1 VTADVYPCSVPAG
14 LAETHTA
21 LVFFVGERAYKLK
34 KPVSLGFVDF
44 SRLETRAAVCRREV
58 ELNRRFAPDV
68 YLDVATIT
76 DSAGTPCDYLVV
88 MRRMPAERRL
98 ATLVARGEKVERQVR
113 QIARIVANIHAQAPT
128 SLAMAS
134 VATREAVQGH
144 WEASFEQMRPFVGP
158 VLDPAVNR
166 NVETLAR
173 RYLAGRASLF
183 RHRIAQGRVRDGH
196 GDLLA
201 EDIFCLDDGPRI
213 LDCLEFDDRLRWG
226 DVLADVAF
234 LAMDLE
240 RLGAAELSAR
250 FLRWYREFSGE
261 TYPRSLAEHYI
272 AYRAHVRSKVAC
284 LRHAQGDVAAAA
296 EANRFLSQ
304 ANRHLQQGRV
314 VLTLVGGLPGTGKST
329 LATGISDA
337 LDWTLLRSDEVR
349 KDLAGIPHDAQVHER
364 FREGLYRPEVTAAT
378 YQELLTRSRTALELG
393 ESVVLD
399 ATFSDRAWRQ
409 AAATLASVTS
419 SDLVELRC
427 ELAQTGVAARLG
439 ARIPGAAYAS
449 DATVEVEATMAASA
463 DPWPSAI
470 TVHTSGS
477 PAQSL
482 AAALQALRPEP
493 PALPE
498 LVPTS
503 PI

>member
-1 VTADVYPCSVPAG
+1 VVATYAG

-21 LVFFVGERAYKLK
+21 LVFFVGDRAYKLK
-34 KPVSLGFVDF
+34 KPVSLGFLDF

-68 YLDVATIT
+68 YLDVATIA
-76 DSAGTPCDYLVV
+76 DSTGKPCDYLVV
-88 MRRMPAERRL
+88 MRRMPTERRL
-98 ATLVARGEKVERQVR
+98 ATLVARGEKVEQQVR
-113 QIARIVANIHAQAPT
+113 QIARLVAGFHAQAPT
-128 SLAMAS
+128 SPAMAS
-134 VATREAVQGH
+134 VATRDAVQGH

-158 VLDPAVNR
+158 VLAPAVNGT
-166 NVETLAR
+166 VESLAR

-183 RHRIAQGRVRDGH
+183 NHRISQGRVRDGH

-240 RLGAAELSAR
+240 RLGAPELSTR

-284 LRHAQGDVAAAA
+284 LRHAQGDVAAAG

-314 VLTLVGGLPGTGKST
+314 MLTLVGGLPGTGKST

-364 FREGLYRPEVTAAT
+364 FREGLYQPEVTAAT
-378 YQELLTRSRTALELG
+378 YRELLTRARTALELG

-427 ELAQTGVAARLG
+427 ELGQAEAAARLAG
-439 ARIPGAAYAS
+439 RVPGAAYGS
-449 DATVEVEATMAASA
+449 DATVEVAAAMAASA

-470 TVHTSGS
+470 TVDTSGS
-477 PAQSL
+477 PARSL
-482 AAALQALRPEP
+482 AAAIEAFTPGPVPLS
-493 PALPE
+493 E
-498 LVPTS
+498 LAATPH
-503 PI
+503 I

>member
-1 VTADVYPCSVPAG
+1 MSPAIQSPYAE

-21 LVFFVGERAYKLK
+21 LVFLVGDRAYKLK
-34 KPVSLGFVDF
+34 KPVSLGFLDF
-44 SRLETRAAVCRREV
+44 SRLETRAVVCRREL

-76 DSAGTPCDYLVV
+76 DSAGQPCDYLVV

-98 ATLVARGEKVERQVR
+98 ATLLARGETVEHEIRQVAR
-113 QIARIVANIHAQAPT
+113 LIAGFHAQVPT
-128 SLAMAS
+128 SPAMAS
-134 VATREAVQGH
+134 VATRDAVQGH
-144 WEASFEQMRPFVGP
+144 WEQSFEQMRPFVGP
-158 VLDPAVNR
+158 VLDPAVTG
-166 NVETLAR
+166 NVESLAR
-173 RYLAGRASLF
+173 RYLAGRAALF
-183 RHRIAQGRVRDGH
+183 SHRISQGRVRDGH

-240 RLGAAELSAR
+240 RLGAPDLSAR

-261 TYPRSLAEHYI
+261 TYPRSLAQHYI

-284 LRHAQGDVAAAA
+284 LRHAQGDVAAAG
-296 EANRFLSQ
+296 EADRFLSQ

-314 VLTLVGGLPGTGKST
+314 ALTLVGGLPGTGKST

-349 KDLAGIPHDAQVHER
+349 KDLAGIPHDAQVHEC
-364 FREGLYRPEVTAAT
+364 FRKGLYQPEVTAAT
-378 YQELLTRSRTALELG
+378 YQELLSQARTALELG

-399 ATFSDRAWRQ
+399 ATFTDRYWRET
-409 AAATLASVTS
+409 AAALATATS
-419 SDLVELRC
+419 SELVELRC
-427 ELAQTGVAARLG
+427 ELGLAEAAARLA
-439 ARIPGAAYAS
+439 ARVPGEAYGS
-449 DATVEVEATMAASA
+449 DATVEVAAAMASSA

-470 TVHTSGS
+470 TVDTSGS
-477 PAQSL
+477 PARSL
-482 AAALQALRPEP
+482 EAALQALTPEP
-493 PALPE
+493 TAPTE
-498 LVPTS
+498 LVPTAHV
-503 PI
+503 

>member
-1 VTADVYPCSVPAG
+1 VVATYAG
-14 LAETHTA
+14 LAETHAA
-21 LVFFVGERAYKLK
+21 LVFFVGDRAYKLK
-34 KPVSLGFVDF
+34 KPVSLGFLDF
-44 SRLETRAAVCRREV
+44 SRLETRAAVCQREV

-76 DSAGTPCDYLVV
+76 DSAGQPCDYLVV

-98 ATLVARGEKVERQVR
+98 ATLVARGENVERQVR
-113 QIARIVANIHAQAPT
+113 QIARLVAGFHAQAPT
-128 SLAMAS
+128 SPAIAS
-134 VATREAVQGH
+134 VATRDAVQGH
-144 WEASFEQMRPFVGP
+144 WEASFQQMRPFVGP
-158 VLDPAVNR
+158 VLDPVVNM
-166 NVETLAR
+166 NVEALAQ
-173 RYLAGRASLF
+173 RYFAGRASLF
-183 RHRIAQGRVRDGH
+183 SHRIAQGRVRDGH

-240 RLGAAELSAR
+240 RLGAPELSAR

-284 LRHAQGDVAAAA
+284 LRHAQGDAAAA
-296 EANRFLSQ
+296 ADADRFLRQ

-364 FREGLYRPEVTAAT
+364 VGEGLYRPGVTAAT
-378 YQELLTRSRTALELG
+378 YRELLARARSALEFG

-409 AAATLASVTS
+409 AAATLANVTS

-427 ELAQTGVAARLG
+427 ELGQAEAAARLAG
-439 ARIPGAAYAS
+439 RLPGAAYGS
-449 DATVEVEATMAASA
+449 DATVEVAAAMAASA
-463 DPWPSAI
+463 DAWPSAI
-470 TVHTSGS
+470 TVDTSGS
-477 PAQSL
+477 PARSL
-482 AAALQALRPEP
+482 AAALGAFTPEPAALREFPVT
-493 PALPE
+493 AR
-498 LVPTS
+498 
-503 PI
+503 I